1 MPLKARVLALL
12 SSEIIVQ
19 DESQGGGPPYG
30 THPHLCTIGAHSG
43 CARPPRL
50 P

>member
-19 DESQGGGPPYG
+19 DESQGGGSSLWYTPPSLY
-30 THPHLCTIGAHSG
+30 
-43 CARPPRL
+43 
-50 P
+50 